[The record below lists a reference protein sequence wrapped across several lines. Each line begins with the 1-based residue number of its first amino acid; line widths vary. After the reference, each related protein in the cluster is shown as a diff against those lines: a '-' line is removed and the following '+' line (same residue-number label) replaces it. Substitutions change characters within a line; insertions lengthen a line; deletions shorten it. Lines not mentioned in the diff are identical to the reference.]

1 MAVEKMTENIEFYKE
16 GFFGY
21 GKDGDFK
28 YWSLAHFV
36 PIVVLVVAVC
46 LIYRFRKNLK
56 EFRYEEEL
64 RFLLGGLCL
73 FFWISYYFRLLYVG
87 NEGSGQKTFLTKLP
101 FELCEWNCVLSS
113 FMIMKKSRRMFGM
126 SFLITFT
133 LGIIP
138 LITPAAISNAGP
150 CYFRYYQ
157 FWLMHILPPIMNLYM
172 LFVNG
177 FELRKRDILNA
188 ECFCLILLFF
198 AITANLLIPGANYCY
213 IATNTKQPTITNILP
228 NSMAAK
234 SVIVTFGALILFGI
248 LYAVYY
254 FIKKKYESKR
264 GVK

>member
-1 MAVEKMTENIEFYKE
+1 MVTETIEFYKE

-21 GKDGDFK
+21 GNDGEFQ

-36 PIVVLVVAVC
+36 PIVVLAVVVC
-46 LIYRFRKNLK
+46 LIYRFRKNLIK
-56 EFRYEEEL
+56 FRHEEEV

-73 FFWISYYFRLLYVG
+73 FFWMSYYWRLLYVG
-87 NEGSGQKTFLTKLP
+87 NEGNGQNTFLTKLP
-101 FELCEWNCVLSS
+101 LELCEWNCVLSS

-133 LGIIP
+133 FGIIP
-138 LITPAAISNAGP
+138 LITPATISNAGP

-157 FWLMHILPPIMNLYM
+157 FWLMHILPPVINFYM
-172 LFVNG
+172 LFVHG

-213 IATNTKQPTITNILP
+213 IAANTEQSTIANGLP
-228 NSMAAK
+228 DSMAVK
-234 SVIVTFGALILFGI
+234 SVIAIFGALILFSSI
-248 LYAVYY
+248 YAVYY
-254 FIKKKYESKR
+254 FIKRKYESKR
-264 GVK
+264 ESIK